1 MSETKRNK
9 ERVDRAWNKLYDR
22 LDADGLL
29 LSGRQDRKR
38 LSASMLWKWGAVA
51 AIWVGICVF
60 LTVTYRKVG
69 ESVEAQ
75 ALIMQENTEQSTLV
89 TTLEDGSI
97 VYMGGETSLQYPEHF
112 SMDKR
117 EVSLQGNALFDVT
130 GNRERPFLIET
141 EEVRIEVLGTMFH
154 VKSDVGSTFELSVQR
169 GKVKVA

>member
-89 TTLEDGSI
+89 TTLEDAIWVGKPLCNILNISLWTS
-97 VYMGGETSLQYPEHF
+97 VRLVCRETLCL
-112 SMDKR
+112 M
-117 EVSLQGNALFDVT
+117 
-130 GNRERPFLIET
+130 
-141 EEVRIEVLGTMFH
+141 
-154 VKSDVGSTFELSVQR
+154 
-169 GKVKVA
+169 

>member
-60 LTVTYRKVG
+60 LTSAIQVG
-69 ESVEAQ
+69 
-75 ALIMQENTEQSTLV
+75 QSGRSP
-89 TTLEDGSI
+89 DFN
-97 VYMGGETSLQYPEHF
+97 YAGEH
-112 SMDKR
+112 
-117 EVSLQGNALFDVT
+117 
-130 GNRERPFLIET
+130 
-141 EEVRIEVLGTMFH
+141 
-154 VKSDVGSTFELSVQR
+154 
-169 GKVKVA
+169 

>member
-97 VYMGGETSLQYPEHF
+97 VYMLSLIH
-112 SMDKR
+112 
-117 EVSLQGNALFDVT
+117 
-130 GNRERPFLIET
+130 I
-141 EEVRIEVLGTMFH
+141 
-154 VKSDVGSTFELSVQR
+154 
-169 GKVKVA
+169 

>member
-75 ALIMQENTEQSTLV
+75 ALIMQENTEQSTVGKPLCNILNISLWTSVRLV
-89 TTLEDGSI
+89 CRETLCL
-97 VYMGGETSLQYPEHF
+97 M
-112 SMDKR
+112 
-117 EVSLQGNALFDVT
+117 
-130 GNRERPFLIET
+130 
-141 EEVRIEVLGTMFH
+141 
-154 VKSDVGSTFELSVQR
+154 
-169 GKVKVA
+169 

>member
-117 EVSLQGNALFDVT
+117 EVSLQGNALFDVFT
-130 GNRERPFLIET
+130 PF
-141 EEVRIEVLGTMFH
+141 M
-154 VKSDVGSTFELSVQR
+154 KSDDSSLEYHSLWQNKDVFPTEYQDNENTCRQSCH
-169 GKVKVA
+169 